1 MTLDRRQFLKS
12 SLSGA
17 AAFACWVK
25 VPTLAHAKGRA
36 DLIRMTERPPNYES
50 VRSTFTTRITPV
62 ERFYLRNHFDLPTID
77 VAKWRLRVHGLLEKE
92 LSLSLADLQRM
103 PQVTVEAVLQCA
115 GNGRALFT
123 PHVPGVQWRYGAM
136 GNAEWTGVRF
146 KDVLALGGLQKEA
159 AFIQLQGAER
169 PTMNTTPAFIRAI
182 PVEKALHPDTLLAL
196 KMNGKPLAPS
206 RGQPVRLVVPGWV
219 GDDWVRALVDIEVR
233 ADEPKAFY
241 YDTAY
246 RFPVTPGA
254 PGAPIP
260 ADQMK
265 PMTKLNV
272 KSLLGSLSDGDRVA
286 PGVHQL
292 AGVAF
297 SGEAGIERVEL
308 SFDGGKTWTAAKLD
322 GPATAYGFRLFRH
335 AWKAEP
341 GSYEVAC
348 RATDSAGATQPETPV
363 WNPAG
368 YLYNAIERLKV
379 EVRA

>member
-62 ERFYLRNHFDLPTID
+62 ERFYLRNHFDLPKID
-77 VAKWRLRVHGLLEKE
+77 VAKWRLKVHGLLEKE

-146 KDVLALGGLQKEA
+146 KDVLAFGGLKKDA

-196 KMNGKPLAPS
+196 KMNGKPLAPT
-206 RGQPVRLVVPGWV
+206 RGQPIRLVVPGWV

-246 RFPVTPGA
+246 RFPATPGA

-272 KSLLGSLSDGDRVA
+272 KSLLGSLSDGDR
-286 PGVHQL
+286 
-292 AGVAF
+292 
-297 SGEAGIERVEL
+297 
-308 SFDGGKTWTAAKLD
+308 
-322 GPATAYGFRLFRH
+322 
-335 AWKAEP
+335 
-341 GSYEVAC
+341 
-348 RATDSAGATQPETPV
+348 
-363 WNPAG
+363 
-368 YLYNAIERLKV
+368 
-379 EVRA
+379 

>member
-62 ERFYLRNHFDLPTID
+62 ERFYLRNHFDLPKID
-77 VAKWRLRVHGLLEKE
+77 VAKWRLKVHGLLEKE
-92 LSLSLADLQRM
+92 LSLSLLDLQRM

-123 PHVPGVQWRYGAM
+123 PHVPGVQWRFGAM
-136 GNAEWTGVRF
+136 GCAQWTGVRL
-146 KDVLALGGLQKEA
+146 KDVLALARPKQDA
-159 AFIQLQGAER
+159 AFVQVQGAER
-169 PTMNTTPAFIRAI
+169 PTMDTTPQFIRAI
-182 PVEKALHPDTLLAL
+182 PLAKALHPDTLLAL
-196 KMNGKPLAPS
+196 KMNGKLLVPN
-206 RGQPVRLVVPGWV
+206 RGRPARLVVPGWV
-219 GDDWVRALVDIEVR
+219 GDDWMRALVDVEVR
-233 ADEPKAFY
+233 SDEPKAFY

-246 RFPVTPGA
+246 RFPATPGA

-272 KSLLGSLSDGDRVA
+272 KSLLGSLSDGDRLA

-297 SGEAGIERVEL
+297 SGEAGIERGEL
-308 SFDGGKTWTAAKLD
+308 SFDGSKTWTAAKLG
-322 GPATAYGFRLFRH
+322 GPASPYGFRVFRH
-335 AWKAEP
+335 AWKTEP

-348 RATDSAGATQPETPV
+348 RATDNAGATQPETPV
-363 WNPAG
+363 WNPSG